1 MLQIYSCPYY
11 PHNYFNQPPFLTHE
25 SVVTAIAN
33 ATAVTV
39 TAVALTALTKIRIK
53 FLPTELNYPASE
65 PGDHLRTEQPG
76 LESYLHP

>member
-1 MLQIYSCPYY
+1 MLQIYSGLHY
-11 PHNYFNQPPFLTHE
+11 PHNYFNQLPFLTHE
-25 SVVTAIAN
+25 SVVTTIAN

-53 FLPTELNYPASE
+53 FLPTELNYPVSE
-65 PGDHLRTEQPG
+65 PGNHLWAEQPG